1 MLLAKPF
8 KKNLALF
15 SLFHLSCFFFILRA
29 TIGSGSEHDQE
40 RLSLTVLRTLPISL
54 ERENIHQVVH
64 GKAFFWDSGRCTL
77 RDIPILDADSHVGR
91 KPLNVWAIDVKN

>member
-15 SLFHLSCFFFILRA
+15 SLFHLSCFFFVLRS
-29 TIGSGSEHDQE
+29 TIGSCSEQDQE

-54 ERENIHQVVH
+54 ERENIHQVH
-64 GKAFFWDSGRCTL
+64 SKAFFWDSGRCTL
-77 RDIPILDADSHVGR
+77 RDILILDADLHIGR
-91 KPLNVWAIDVKN
+91 KPLNVWAIDVKT